1 MVTKLTGLSLIA
13 AAITCTVS
21 LTTTVARAAGEQPIE
36 YEMKV
41 ERAAQATIWAIPA
54 VAIWDVAVAAKRD
67 LGGDVGDVIYLT
79 GLRDHDGNLF
89 NGTSSYRLRVPKDA
103 PARDFWSVIV
113 YSMKTKGFVDG
124 VERVG
129 LSSKEMGKMKANADG
144 SVDVYFAP
152 KSPAG
157 LESNWIPTRE
167 DFFLLFRLYGPEK
180 PLFDKTWKLDDVE
193 KVK

>member
-1 MVTKLTGLSLIA
+1 MWEGNQWQRWNLSMEQAKHGFPFVTEDRLLID
-13 AAITCTVS
+13 
-21 LTTTVARAAGEQPIE
+21 
-36 YEMKV
+36 
-41 ERAAQATIWAIPA
+41 ERAGYYFFATALP
-54 VAIWDVAVAAKRD
+54 KN
-67 LGGDVGDVIYLT
+67 LGGDTFYLT

-152 KSPAG
+152 KPPAG
-157 LESNWIPTRE
+157 LESNWIPTGE